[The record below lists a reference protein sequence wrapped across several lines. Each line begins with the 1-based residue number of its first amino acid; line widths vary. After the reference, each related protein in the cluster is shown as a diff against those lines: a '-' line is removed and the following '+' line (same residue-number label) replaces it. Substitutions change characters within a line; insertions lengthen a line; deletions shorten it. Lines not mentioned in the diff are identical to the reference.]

1 MSMGTGISEIDATI
15 LPGQTKEIVVLQNFE
30 KISLTPA
37 ISSIISS
44 EGIIDLKVSGTAY
57 FNLLG
62 LDVPIP
68 FESSKQISISDEI
81 ENYLGS

>member
-1 MSMGTGISEIDATI
+1 
-15 LPGQTKEIVVLQNFE
+15 
-30 KISLTPA
+30 
-37 ISSIISS
+37 
-44 EGIIDLKVSGTAY
+44 VSGTAY

-81 ENYLGS
+81 ENYLGT